1 MNGYARNE
9 LNAAF
14 WSGGWLLGLA
24 FLFSFFVTLLML
36 TPPMFMLL
44 IYDRVLTSRS
54 QESLVALFGLVVLLL
69 VLMGLFDYS
78 RRRILARF
86 GARLQ
91 QRLEARVLEA
101 VEARA
106 PRGRQG
112 GSTSGTKEL
121 DGLRSFFHSGSLV
134 AVFDFIWAPI
144 FLGAVF
150 LFHPLLGWVAATGV
164 AVLFATAG
172 LRAAFSRHLAEDA
185 EAASGQVGRVSRH
198 IQDSRRTVVAQG
210 MAAPMLEGWLAA
222 RRRSRDM
229 AIVLNDRVGWFTTI
243 TRQLRLLFQA
253 MTLALGAYLVLGG
266 QLTVGG
272 MVASVVLLGRVF
284 RPVESFLA
292 NLPDV
297 RRAASQW
304 RSLDAILRSAPRRK
318 GAEDIADLGG
328 ILRDPRPARPAPGRK
343 GDAARGHRLLRPAGR
358 GRPDHR
364 QHGVGQIRPRPHPRR
379 PAGGHVGDD
388 HHRRPQHRTVR
399 RRGDRAADR
408 VSARG
413 RRLLPRHDP
422 RQHRAL
428 HAEPAKGGRRRGGE
442 ARRGA
447 PDD

>member
-1 MNGYARNE
+1 MNGQNIRNE

-36 TPPMFMLL
+36 TLPMFMLL

-106 PRGRQG
+106 PRGRDG
-112 GSTSGTKEL
+112 SSTSGTKEL

-150 LFHPLLGWVAATGV
+150 LFHPLLGWVATTGV
-164 AVLFATAG
+164 VVLFATAG
-172 LRAAFSRHLAEDA
+172 LRAAFSRHLVEDA

-198 IQDSRRTVVAQG
+198 IQDSRRTLVAQA
-210 MAAPMLEGWLAA
+210 MATPMLEGWLAA
-222 RRRSRDM
+222 RKRSRDM
-229 AIVLNDRVGWFTTI
+229 AIVLNDRIGWFTTV

-253 MTLALGAYLVLGG
+253 MTLALGAYLILCG

-284 RPVESFLA
+284 RPVESLLA

-304 RSLDAILRSAPRRK
+304 QSLDAILRSAPY
-318 GAEDIADLGG
+318 
-328 ILRDPRPARPAPGRK
+328 
-343 GDAARGHRLLRPAGR
+343 
-358 GRPDHR
+358 
-364 QHGVGQIRPRPHPRR
+364 IR
-379 PAGGHVGDD
+379 
-388 HHRRPQHRTVR
+388 
-399 RRGDRAADR
+399 
-408 VSARG
+408 
-413 RRLLPRHDP
+413 
-422 RQHRAL
+422 
-428 HAEPAKGGRRRGGE
+428 
-442 ARRGA
+442 
-447 PDD
+447 